1 MNSHVFYK
9 NTVYNTEA
17 GSTFLNISRNT
28 RFEIYLTMGEK
39 KKDFIRKYNLEIYLT
54 MGEKKKA
61 FIRKYNL
68 EPSFKGGRGRKF
80 EK

>member
-17 GSTFLNISRNT
+17 GSTFLTISRNT
-28 RFEIYLTMGEK
+28 RF
-39 KKDFIRKYNLEIYLT
+39 EIYLT

-68 EPSFKGGRGRKF
+68 EPSFSRGRKF